1 MLEQLGQSEPVTLY
15 RGWKAEQL
23 KLDWG
28 LTLEKGSRQMSQE
41 KGRKSLLTYLSV
53 PQFPL

>member
-28 LTLEKGSRQMSQE
+28 LTLEKGFGQMSQ
-41 KGRKSLLTYLSV
+41 KNRKSLLTYLSV
-53 PQFPL
+53 PQFTL